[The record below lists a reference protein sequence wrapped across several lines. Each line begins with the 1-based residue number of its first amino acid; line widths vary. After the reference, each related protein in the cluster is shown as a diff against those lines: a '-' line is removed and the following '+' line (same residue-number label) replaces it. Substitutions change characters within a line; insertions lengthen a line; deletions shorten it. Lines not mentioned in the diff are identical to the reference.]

1 MKLVFGTLV
10 LACAVAAAAS
20 AQSQQQPPPVPQPY
34 PRPGQPAAPKTGQQ
48 PARPATPEQTA
59 PSAPKTASTQPAETP
74 GEATLG
80 LPIYPSAQF
89 ITSYDAGRGQRY
101 YLFGTTASFA
111 DVVSYYK
118 SVLRQKGE
126 LVFDEPAI
134 HLFEVGRFR
143 EETMAFPPSITV
155 KDYTW
160 GGSKGY
166 LNPKPGAEPARF
178 ATILQVVPI
187 PPATAEPRR

>member
-1 MKLVFGTLV
+1 MKQVFGVLV
-10 LACAVAAAAS
+10 LACAVAATAS
-20 AQSQQQPPPVPQPY
+20 AQSQQQPPVPQPY
-34 PRPGQPAAPKTGQQ
+34 PKPGQPAPPKTGQPPAKPAAPEQ
-48 PARPATPEQTA
+48 PAPA
-59 PSAPKTASTQPAETP
+59 APKSVAPQPAELP
-74 GEATLG
+74 SEATLG

-118 SVLRQKGE
+118 SVLKQKGE
-126 LVFDEPAI
+126 LVFDEPAT

-160 GGSKGY
+160 GGSRGY
-166 LNPKPGAEPARF
+166 LNPKPGVEPARF
-178 ATILQVVPI
+178 PTVLQVVPI

>member
-1 MKLVFGTLV
+1 M
-10 LACAVAAAAS
+10 
-20 AQSQQQPPPVPQPY
+20 PQPY
-34 PRPGQPAAPKTGQQ
+34 PRPGPPSAPKPGQQ
-48 PARPATPEQTA
+48 PATPATAEPATPPPA
-59 PSAPKTASTQPAETP
+59 PCRTQPAETP

-118 SVLRQKGE
+118 SVLKQKGE
-126 LVFDEPAI
+126 LVFEEPAT
-134 HLFEVGRFR
+134 HEFEVGRFR
-143 EETMAFPPSITV
+143 EETMAFPPSVTV

-160 GGSKGY
+160 GGMQRLHEPEAG
-166 LNPKPGAEPARF
+166 GEPARF
-178 ATILQVVPI
+178 PTVVQVVPI
-187 PPATAEPRR
+187 PPAAAEPRR